1 MTCKK
6 ARTYV
11 NSDLAAAAAVRV
23 TRRRERYIRIYYC
36 TDHAGYHLTKRLRRD
51 QIGSVAKQ
59 L

>member
-6 ARTYV
+6 VRTYV
-11 NSDLAAAAAVRV
+11 NSDLAAAAAVRA

-36 TDHAGYHLTKRLRRD
+36 ADHSGYRLTKRLRKD

-59 L
+59 H

>member
-1 MTCKK
+1 MTCRKT
-6 ARTYV
+6 RTYV
-11 NSDLAAAAAVRV
+11 NSEEAAGVAARV

-36 TDHAGYHLTKRLRRD
+36 PECVGYHLTRRLRKD